1 MILKEEILKRGLDP
15 DIINKMSLIGD
26 RVLIL
31 LDEAHDH
38 TTTETGIIIPL
49 SNVIEKDS
57 GRLGT
62 ELSKRKHLTKGT
74 ILLLSPTASSK
85 LEDLHTTLT
94 PGDRVYVNE
103 MVMKTPSS
111 YQFFLDRSKLVQDF
125 DGVVC
130 IPHVLIEAK
139 ID

>member
-1 MILKEEILKRGLDP
+1 MLKEEILKRGLDP
-15 DIINKMSLIGD
+15 DTISQLSLIGD
-26 RVLIL
+26 RILIL
-31 LDEAHDH
+31 LDEALDH

-49 SNVIEKDS
+49 NNVIEKDS

-74 ILLLSPTASSK
+74 ILSLSPTATSK
-85 LEDLHTTLT
+85 LEELHTSLS

-111 YQFFLDRSKLVQDF
+111 YQFFLDRNKLVQDF

-139 ID
+139 IN

>member
-1 MILKEEILKRGLDP
+1 MILKEEILKRGLGP
-15 DIINKMSLIGD
+15 DTISQLSLIGD
-26 RVLIL
+26 RILIL
-31 LDEAHDH
+31 LDEALDH

-49 SNVIEKDS
+49 NNVIEKDS

-74 ILLLSPTASSK
+74 ILSLSPTATSK
-85 LEDLHTTLT
+85 LEELHTSLT
-94 PGDRVYVNE
+94 SGDRVYVNE

-111 YQFFLDRSKLVQDF
+111 YQFFLDRNKLVQDF

-139 ID
+139 IN

>member
-1 MILKEEILKRGLDP
+1 MKEEEILKRGLDP
-15 DIINKMSLIGD
+15 GTINSLSLIGD
-26 RVLIL
+26 RVLIM
-31 LDEAHDH
+31 LDEALDH
-38 TTTETGIIIPL
+38 TKLDSGIIVPL
-49 SNVIEKDS
+49 NTIVEKDS

-74 ILLLSPTASSK
+74 IISLSPTSASK
-85 LEDLHTTLT
+85 LEELQIPLQA
-94 PGDRVYVNE
+94 GDRVYVNE

-111 YQFFLDRSKLVQDF
+111 YQFFINRDKLVQDF

-139 ID
+139 INN

>member
-31 LDEAHDH
+31 LDEALDH

-62 ELSKRKHLTKGT
+62 ELSKRKHLTEGVV
-74 ILLLSPTASSK
+74 IALSSTASSK
-85 LEDLHTTLT
+85 LGELNTNLS

-111 YQFFLDRSKLVQDF
+111 YQFFIDRKKLVQDF
-125 DGVVC
+125 NGVVC

-139 ID
+139 IN